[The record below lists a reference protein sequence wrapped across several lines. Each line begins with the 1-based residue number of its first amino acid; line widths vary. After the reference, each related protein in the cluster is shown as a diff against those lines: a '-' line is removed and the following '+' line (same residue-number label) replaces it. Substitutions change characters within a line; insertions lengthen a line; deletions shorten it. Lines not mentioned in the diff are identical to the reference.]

1 MKKSFLLFFCM
12 LLLANFS
19 YAQPNLK
26 GKKIYVNPGHGSYGF
41 NDRPQSTIP
50 YPFRYSYTDAK
61 GNTSRIPDTT
71 GFFETNT
78 NLWKCLYLGEKLQK
92 YGATVSYSHTKAG
105 PNPYP
110 YIEGTAMDWNGYKA
124 DPEFETYNRPL
135 RLLRKDIGNNFSD
148 YDYFISVHS
157 NAQLETDDPMA
168 NYPMFLYRGYNGGES
183 NPKNVAKATRVPYNK
198 KSHEMAV
205 AAWRHAYELIEGISS
220 LRHPTIG
227 ETPSVDNM
235 LIYGDKDYYTWDEDA
250 KADTISETFNGIE
263 YPGWLGA
270 ICHMVPGFVVEGY
283 HHTYGPARHR
293 ALNQDYCKM
302 EGLAYFRGILDYFGL
317 KGETVGYIL
326 GVIKDN
332 NKLAPNDTDY
342 RYHPGSHDQWM
353 PCNGAVVVLKKNG
366 VEKKRYTVD
375 QNYNGI
381 FAFFDLEPGVY
392 NLESTVGELK
402 FSEQVVVKANET
414 TYSRLYPQATP
425 AICAYDLHVEEN
437 ANSYTFS
444 FYANSPATAAKIVF
458 YDNSKQKLGEQVISV
473 IKGENEITIP
483 VANIPGIAGQTLSWE
498 LDLTGEVIENFSLLH
513 ADPTLN
519 IIDGAQIFN
528 AVNTNPLSDKFG
540 YMYAMCRAT
549 NSGDNRKYN
558 GIWEFNYEYSKLN
571 NEVYRGGQAFSHPTR
586 IALDNEGY
594 LYMSDWSDGHS
605 GVFIANTADLTQNFT
620 QFFAGTRANNGKFTN
635 GSAATGSSTPGCYIY
650 ETQNNTKLYV
660 YDEDVASNGV
670 LVYNIKEGSGATVRQ
685 WTTAPSQSYNNFTG
699 HNTSGNANVWA
710 TSKGFFVA
718 QTMAD
723 PTNSSDVVALQ
734 FYNNAGEC
742 KFNSSVDPWSTT
754 INACQGAGFA
764 VSKDEKTLILNNGSK
779 QFLVF
784 NITWNGETPTL
795 ELAQTYTHNLA
806 AIRQMNWDYAGN
818 LICSGDDGIHIFS
831 VPSAINNTVIPA
843 KGSFVRKASR
853 PTATKRI
860 AAYDL
865 RVTENADTYT
875 FSFYANSDALEAK
888 IIFYDAANPSNVLE
902 EKEINVVT
910 GNNTLSI
917 PSAELPGSNGQALSW
932 AVELLGGDVTAFN
945 LLHSDASLDIHSTS
959 QLFHAVDNNPMSDKF
974 GHIYVLHRGGRKS
987 GGDSNETAASADNGL
1002 WEYNYTLTKQNAQV
1016 YKGGSPFGH
1025 PIRMSID
1032 SEGYLYISDWSNAQS
1047 GIYIANTADLT
1058 QNFTQFFQGTRNGDG
1073 LFTNNS
1079 QNIGS
1084 STSGNFIYGKGK
1096 DTKLFMVDEDIAG
1109 HGVLVYNIG
1118 QNDGSIRR
1126 TWNSVPSKTINNVGE
1141 TNGNSSV
1148 WATSKGVFVSQHRA
1162 YYDKDHASLKFY
1174 DLEGNCTYTSNS
1186 TDVSGGSNGAGFALS
1201 ADEKT
1206 LIINGGEGEKCLK
1219 VFDVTWTNN
1228 TPSLSLRATHTH
1240 DLGIIRQMS
1249 FDYAGNLICSGDNGI
1264 HIFAVPTDNNHTVVP
1279 ARETIECRAALEPVS
1294 RRIWAYDLK
1303 RKPTLEG
1310 YVLSFTST
1318 VATPRAQLVLKNS
1331 NGETIKTMLLSNVQQ
1346 GNNEFLL
1353 GYNEVPTTTGDVS
1366 WEITLSA
1373 GEVAEQATLQEL
1385 TSDMDEFYYYLAQDV
1400 KVNNNPYSDHFG
1412 KIYVLETYD
1421 GKNNGQS
1428 QHSKTQKAGIYVYD
1442 QNLNL
1447 ENYAKGYLPEGVDVK
1462 TFTTGH
1468 QYRVLHRLA
1477 IDPLTNQVA
1486 FIQSK
1491 TDELWLAD
1499 PDNLNKRAD
1508 NILSGKSTY
1517 ASSMCYS
1524 PDGTLYIFGYEST
1537 NKTTKAIIYKKQPNS
1552 SNLEQLAE
1560 IDPWQYE
1567 NERNSMA
1574 ADGRGGLWVISQ
1586 ISGTDWG
1593 HFFHVNQNGD
1603 VDFNISTDG
1612 TKLTGKLLKTDMPE
1626 NMPIIFNR
1634 GQLAYDA
1641 ERNILAIGGDSKV
1654 TLYKVTYSLT
1664 TPTLEYLTSTSTIG
1678 NIDGIAF
1685 DYAGDL
1691 YVMSATTERFYKF
1704 AVPTDNNTCTTPAPE
1719 SQKLWANPLILDDT
1733 KDNTNLLQ
1741 ANISKSRNVYVFRS
1755 LVGGMYNT
1763 LCLPFDVTLAGS
1775 CLEGAT
1781 VLEYSHSKDLD
1792 GDILLYFDAVTDMKA
1807 GVPYLVEPQ
1816 ADIDVPMDFIGVQI
1830 TETDVYPDA
1839 EPDDNGISFNGILAP
1854 KTLEANNKS
1863 ILFLVSGNRLAWANT
1878 TAEMYGMRGY
1888 FSLPEGKYDKL
1899 RTRARIVTSEST
1911 TTDIQQTTTTS
1922 TNAQKLILN
1931 GMLYILKDGQLYTV
1945 FGTKVK

>member
-12 LLLANFS
+12 LLLANFL
-19 YAQPNLK
+19 YARPNLSD
-26 GKKIYVNPGHGSYGF
+26 KKIYVNPGHGSYGF

-50 YPFRYSYTDAK
+50 YPFKYTWDT
-61 GNTSRIPDTT
+61 NNHIPDTM

-78 NLWKCLYLGEKLQK
+78 NLWKCLYLGEKLKK
-92 YGATVSYSHTKAG
+92 YGATVTYSHTKAG
-105 PNPYP
+105 PDPYK
-110 YIEGTAMDWNGYKA
+110 YITGSAMDWNGYKA
-124 DPEFETYNRPL
+124 DPDFETYNRPL

-198 KSHEMAV
+198 NSHEMAV

-235 LIYGDKDYYTWDEDA
+235 LIYGDKDYYTWDEKT

-293 ALNQDYCKM
+293 ALNKDYCKM

-317 KGETVGYIL
+317 EGESVGYIL

-332 NKLAPNDTDY
+332 NTLAPDHKDY
-342 RYHPGSHDQWM
+342 RYHPDSHDQWM
-353 PCNGAVVVLKKNG
+353 PCNGAVVVLKQGDK
-366 VEKKRYTVD
+366 EIKRYTVD
-375 QNYNGI
+375 NNYNGI
-381 FAFFDLEPGVY
+381 FAFFELEPGVY
-392 NLESTVGELK
+392 TLESTYNGLC
-402 FSEQVVVKANET
+402 FYEQDVEVKANET
-414 TYSRLYPQATP
+414 TYSRMYPKPVVP
-425 AICAYDLHVEEN
+425 AICAYDLKVRDN
-437 ANSYTFS
+437 GNSYTFT
-444 FYANSPATAAKIVF
+444 FNANASATNAKIVF
-458 YDNSKQKLGEQVISV
+458 Y
-473 IKGENEITIP
+473 NES
-483 VANIPGIAGQTLSWE
+483 GQTLDEKSISVVVGANEVTLSDSEIPGVNGQDISWKI
-498 LDLTGEVIENFSLLH
+498 DLTSE
-513 ADPTLN
+513 A
-519 IIDGAQIFN
+519 
-528 AVNTNPLSDKFG
+528 
-540 YMYAMCRAT
+540 
-549 NSGDNRKYN
+549 
-558 GIWEFNYEYSKLN
+558 
-571 NEVYRGGQAFSHPTR
+571 
-586 IALDNEGY
+586 
-594 LYMSDWSDGHS
+594 
-605 GVFIANTADLTQNFT
+605 IAN
-620 QFFAGTRANNGKFTN
+620 
-635 GSAATGSSTPGCYIY
+635 
-650 ETQNNTKLYV
+650 
-660 YDEDVASNGV
+660 
-670 LVYNIKEGSGATVRQ
+670 
-685 WTTAPSQSYNNFTG
+685 
-699 HNTSGNANVWA
+699 
-710 TSKGFFVA
+710 
-718 QTMAD
+718 
-723 PTNSSDVVALQ
+723 
-734 FYNNAGEC
+734 
-742 KFNSSVDPWSTT
+742 
-754 INACQGAGFA
+754 FA
-764 VSKDEKTLILNNGSK
+764 V
-779 QFLVF
+779 
-784 NITWNGETPTL
+784 
-795 ELAQTYTHNLA
+795 
-806 AIRQMNWDYAGN
+806 
-818 LICSGDDGIHIFS
+818 
-831 VPSAINNTVIPA
+831 
-843 KGSFVRKASR
+843 
-853 PTATKRI
+853 
-860 AAYDL
+860 
-865 RVTENADTYT
+865 
-875 FSFYANSDALEAK
+875 
-888 IIFYDAANPSNVLE
+888 
-902 EKEINVVT
+902 
-910 GNNTLSI
+910 
-917 PSAELPGSNGQALSW
+917 
-932 AVELLGGDVTAFN
+932 
-945 LLHSDASLDIHSTS
+945 LHSDTSLDVYETS

-974 GHIYVLHRGGRKS
+974 GHIYVLHRGGRK
-987 GGDSNETAASADNGL
+987 GKEDGAVDNGL

-1025 PIRMSID
+1025 PTRMSID
-1032 SEGYLYISDWSNAQS
+1032 GEGYLYISDWSDAQS

-1058 QNFTQFFQGTRNGDG
+1058 QNFTQFFHGTRNGDG

-1084 STSGNFIYGKGK
+1084 STPGNFVYGNGAG
-1096 DTKLFMVDEDIAG
+1096 TKLYVYDEDVEKN
-1109 HGVLVYNIG
+1109 GVLVYDIG
-1118 QNDGSIRR
+1118 QNNGSILRS
-1126 TWNSVPSKTINNVGE
+1126 WGSAPSAAIKNVGNAS
-1141 TNGNSSV
+1141 TNSAV
-1148 WATSKGVFVSQHRA
+1148 WATSKGVFVCHHRA
-1162 YYDKDHASLKFY
+1162 NYHENYPSLKFY
-1174 DLEGNCTYTSNS
+1174 DLEGNCIYTSNS
-1186 TDVSGGSNGAGFALS
+1186 TDISGGSNCAAFALS

-1206 LIINGGEGEKCLK
+1206 LIINGGEYENCLK

-1228 TPSLSLRATHTH
+1228 TPSLKLRTTYAHT
-1240 DLGIIRQMS
+1240 LGIIRQMN

-1279 ARETIECRAALEPVS
+1279 ARETIECRVALEPVS

-1303 RKPTLEG
+1303 RTLTPNG

-1331 NGETIKTMLLSNVQQ
+1331 NGEAIKTMLLSNVQQ

-1385 TSDMDEFYYYLAQDV
+1385 TSALDKFYYYLPQDV
-1400 KVNNNPYSDHFG
+1400 KVNNNPASDHFG

-1421 GKNNGQS
+1421 GANDGKS

-1447 ENYAKGYLPEGVDVK
+1447 ENYAEGYLPEGVEIDD
-1462 TFTTGH
+1462 FPDGH

-1477 IDPLTNQVA
+1477 IDPLTDQVA

-1491 TDELWLAD
+1491 TDQLWKAN
-1499 PDNLNKRAD
+1499 PDNLNAAAQ
-1508 NILSGKSTY
+1508 NILSGKATD
-1517 ASSMCYS
+1517 ASSMCY
-1524 PDGTLYIFGYEST
+1524 DAAGNLFVFGYNSAEE
-1537 NKTTKAIIYKKQPNS
+1537 KAVIYKKEVG
-1552 SNLEQLAE
+1552 SNNFNPFVE
-1560 IDPWQYE
+1560 IDPWEYE

-1574 ADGRGGLWVISQ
+1574 SDGRGGLWVISQ
-1586 ISGTDWG
+1586 FSGNNYG
-1593 HFFHVNQNGD
+1593 NFFHVNQNGD

-1654 TLYKVTYSLT
+1654 TLYKATYSLT
-1664 TPTLEYLTSTSTIG
+1664 TPSLEYWTSTPVLG

-1691 YVMSATTERFYKF
+1691 YVMSAATERFYKF

-1733 KDNTNLLQ
+1733 KDNTKLLEE
-1741 ANISKSRNVYVFRS
+1741 SMPKPRNVYVFRTMVS
-1755 LVGGMYNT
+1755 GMYNT
-1763 LCLPFDVTLAGS
+1763 LCLPFALNS
-1775 CLEGAT
+1775 LEGTCLKGAE
-1781 VLEYSHSKDLD
+1781 VLEYSHSEDLD
-1792 GDILLYFDAVTDMKA
+1792 GDILLYFNLVNNMEA

-1816 ADIDVPMDFIGVQI
+1816 EDMEVLDFMNVQI
-1830 TETDVYPDA
+1830 TDTRA
-1839 EPDDNGISFNGILAP
+1839 EAEKVGNGITFNGILAP
-1854 KTLEANNKS
+1854 KSLTANDKS
-1863 ILFLVSGNRLAWANT
+1863 ILFLVSGNRLAWAN
-1878 TAEMYGMRGY
+1878 ANADMYGMRGY